1 MQQGFNRKEIIEKI
15 TPVIENAAMKNGLIP
30 IEIDFQKESGK
41 WFLRIFVF
49 CNDHPVNLDDCEK
62 LTRSID
68 NFLDEIIP
76 VKYYLEVSSPGLE
89 RKIKS
94 AQEYT
99 IFKGKKIKLKLK
111 NPINESGI
119 KVFNGFIEDFQKNIG
134 LIFKDEK
141 SNEIYTISEDNIMSA
156 QLVFEYK
163 GENDD

>member
-1 MQQGFNRKEIIEKI
+1 MQQNFNRRDIIEKI

-30 IEIDFQKESGK
+30 IEIEFQKESGK
-41 WFLRIFVF
+41 WFLRIFIY

-62 LTRSID
+62 LTHTID

-94 AQEYT
+94 NKEYS
-99 IFKGKKIKLKLK
+99 IFKGKKIKIKLK
-111 NPINESGI
+111 QPLEKTNDKIILGY
-119 KVFNGFIEDFQKNIG
+119 IEDFQLNIG
-134 LIFKDEK
+134 LLIKKENDGEILTI
-141 SNEIYTISEDNIMSA
+141 NEENISTA

-163 GENDD
+163 GEQND

>member
-1 MQQGFNRKEIIEKI
+1 MQQGFNRREIIEKI
-15 TPVIENAAMKNGLIP
+15 TPVIENASMKNGLIP

-41 WFLRIFVF
+41 WFLRIFVY

-94 AQEYT
+94 TQEYT

-111 NPINESGI
+111 SPIDETNN
-119 KVFNGFIEDFQKNIG
+119 KVFQGYIEDFQKNIG
-134 LIFKDEK
+134 LIFKEEN
-141 SNEIYTISEDNIMSA
+141 SQNIMTIKEDNISSA

>member
-49 CNDHPVNLDDCEK
+49 CNDHPVNLDDCEN

-94 AQEYT
+94 TQEFT

-111 NPINESGI
+111 NPIDESEN
-119 KVFNGFIEDFQKNIG
+119 KVYNGFIEDYQKNIG

-141 SNEIYTISEDNIMSA
+141 SNEIYTISDDNIMSA

>member
-1 MQQGFNRKEIIEKI
+1 M
-15 TPVIENAAMKNGLIP
+15 
-30 IEIDFQKESGK
+30 
-41 WFLRIFVF
+41 RIYIYS
-49 CNDHPVNLDDCEK
+49 NDHPVNLDDCEN

-94 AQEYT
+94 IQEYT

-111 NPINESGI
+111 QPLENTTTKIL
-119 KVFNGFIEDFQKNIG
+119 NGYIEDFQKNIG
-134 LIFKDEK
+134 LLLKEENT
-141 SNEIYTISEDNIMSA
+141 NEIITIKEENIGTA

-163 GENDD
+163 GEKND

>member
-15 TPVIENAAMKNGLIP
+15 TPIIENAAMKNGLIP
-30 IEIDFQKESGK
+30 IEIEFQKESGK

-49 CNDHPVNLDDCEK
+49 CNNHPVNLDDCEN

-94 AQEYT
+94 TKEFS
-99 IFKGKKIKLKLK
+99 IFKGKKIKLKTK
-111 NPINESGI
+111 FPIEELGEKI
-119 KVFNGFIEDFQKNIG
+119 FTGFIEDFQKNIG
-134 LIFKDEK
+134 LIFKEEK
-141 SNEIYTISEDNIMSA
+141 TNKIFTILEENILSA
-156 QLVFEYK
+156 QLIFEYK
-163 GENDD
+163 GEKDD

>member
-1 MQQGFNRKEIIEKI
+1 MQHSFSRKEIIEKI
-15 TPVIENAAMKNGLIP
+15 TPVIVNAAMKNGVIP

-41 WFLRIFVF
+41 WFLRIFIY
-49 CNDHPVNLDDCEK
+49 CNDHPVNLDDCEN

-94 AQEYT
+94 IQEYT

-111 NPINESGI
+111 KAIDETQN
-119 KVFNGFIEDFQKNIG
+119 KVFSGYIEDFQKNIG
-134 LIFKDEK
+134 LIFKEEQ
-141 SNEIYTISEDNIMSA
+141 SNEILTITEDNISSA
-156 QLVFEYK
+156 QLIFEYK

>member
-1 MQQGFNRKEIIEKI
+1 MQSSFNRKEIIEKI
-15 TPVIENAAMKNGLIP
+15 TPVIENASMKNGLIP

-41 WFLRIFVF
+41 WFLRIFVY

-62 LTRSID
+62 LTHSID

-94 AQEYT
+94 TQEYS

-111 NPINESGI
+111 QPINETNV
-119 KVFNGFIEDFQKNIG
+119 KVFQGYIEDFQKNIG
-134 LIFKDEK
+134 LIFKEEN
-141 SNEIYTISEDNIMSA
+141 SNEILTIKEENIASA

-163 GENDD
+163 GEKDD